1 MFVVK
6 LKVEIFWSP
15 FVFADIEIVLE
26 TGFSVMTAR
35 CSNVFVKF
43 EHLGWYVGMSAW
55 QWLKCWK
62 FIKLSHTFAF
72 SGACRRLNVW
82 FLLILLPI
90 RRQSLYGLK
99 HIAFKQREKILLSVV
114 RCFTNVIVKVFALT
128 ARFFSFQLPRQIV
141 RNIRLKLNR
150 RT

>member
-62 FIKLSHTFAF
+62 FMKLSHTFAF

-99 HIAFKQREKILLSVV
+99 HLAFKQREKNTLKCCQMSYK
-114 RCFTNVIVKVFALT
+114 RNCESFCFDSSIF
-128 ARFFSFQLPRQIV
+128 FFSTSSSDCQEH
-141 RNIRLKLNR
+141 
-150 RT
+150 